1 MSNRTVEQVKDLII
15 SDLSLVE
22 KAQLI
27 EWLGAGLRQEL
38 APDRGVVSTH
48 GVEPVERS
56 EETAHRNGL
65 NGFASHSV
73 QDGGEDQDELSW
85 EERPWTEAELRELMR
100 PDPKTGAE
108 IVALL
113 DRLDLSEWEALD
125 IPDVVEW
132 VKEQRRQETQRRISQ
147 WAELP

>member
-1 MSNRTVEQVKDLII
+1 MSHQTVQQVKKLII

-22 KAQLI
+22 KAHLI
-27 EWLGAGLRQEL
+27 EWIGTDLKQTLALGNPAQ
-38 APDRGVVSTH
+38 PDPGAI
-48 GVEPVERS
+48 PVERN
-56 EETAHRNGL
+56 EDTAHSNGT
-65 NGFASHSV
+65 NGFISHRMR
-73 QDGGEDQDELSW
+73 DGGEDQAGLSW

-113 DRLDLSEWEALD
+113 DRLELSDWETLD

-132 VKEQRRQETQRRISQ
+132 VKEQRRQETQRRTLQ